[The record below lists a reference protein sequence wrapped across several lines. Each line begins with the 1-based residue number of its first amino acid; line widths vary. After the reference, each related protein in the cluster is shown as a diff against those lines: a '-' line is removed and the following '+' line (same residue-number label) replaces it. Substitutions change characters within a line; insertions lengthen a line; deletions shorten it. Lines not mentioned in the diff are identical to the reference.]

1 MPPVPP
7 RRRRRGRP
15 RNNDNDQPLTKA
27 AIGYDPQDFNLHE
40 HSIWNIGA
48 MDNICRHCNA
58 KTFKDESKGF
68 CCKDGKVND
77 VPRIPAPPEELLTL
91 FSNEDQRSKQFLG
104 NIRQYNQAFQV
115 RRSFNKKKSI
125 GNFLFFVFQMTSI
138 KTKFCIEPGF
148 MPTVKI
154 EGQLSHLIGS
164 MLPSAGVEPKFL
176 QIYFIGNLT

>member
-1 MPPVPP
+1 MRANETPEQRTARLDRDILWHQHARGVDPAPTVPP
-7 RRRRRGRP
+7 RRRRGRP
-15 RNNDNDQPLTKA
+15 RSTDNDVPLIKA
-27 AIGYDPQDFNLHE
+27 AIGYDPQDFHLHE

-77 VPRIPAPPEELLTL
+77 VPCIPAPPEELLTL

-115 RRSFNKKKSI
+115 ERFLNKKF
-125 GNFLFFVFQMTSI
+125 NWQFLF
-138 KTKFCIEPGF
+138 CC
-148 MPTVKI
+148 
-154 EGQLSHLIGS
+154 
-164 MLPSAGVEPKFL
+164 
-176 QIYFIGNLT
+176 

>member
-1 MPPVPP
+1 MPP

-27 AIGYDPQDFNLHE
+27 AIGYDPQDFHLHE

-58 KTFKDESKGF
+58 ITFKDESKGF
-68 CCKDGKVND
+68 CCKEGKVND

-115 RRSFNKKKSI
+115 RRSFNKKNQLGIS
-125 GNFLFFVFQMTSI
+125 FF
-138 KTKFCIEPGF
+138 C
-148 MPTVKI
+148 
-154 EGQLSHLIGS
+154 LSDDKH
-164 MLPSAGVEPKFL
+164 KN
-176 QIYFIGNLT
+176 QILH